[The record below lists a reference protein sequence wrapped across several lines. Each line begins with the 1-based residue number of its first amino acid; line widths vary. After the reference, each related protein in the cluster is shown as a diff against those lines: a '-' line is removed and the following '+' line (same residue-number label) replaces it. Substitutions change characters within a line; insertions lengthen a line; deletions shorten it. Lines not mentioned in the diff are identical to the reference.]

1 MKLCMTDDLFFFEE
15 QVKEWRR
22 DYPGGITITDT
33 CTEESLS
40 GAEPANLLGPCLT
53 VIRLEKFPTA
63 KKAEEMMRLIS
74 AFLDVEHVVIFF
86 VKATKADLRS
96 ALVKLFP
103 DESVKKMFAFNTEQ
117 RETYLAKHLPNIP
130 LMKRVDIAERAE
142 GMDMRSFRSR
152 VMRLKELRATDDAS
166 IEREFPPLIRG
177 ESFNLVPLVE
187 KGNEEALAKALLCAN
202 SVVSGGDEPMM
213 VLGTLHWT
221 YRIAYKMAIAPNR
234 EKSATE
240 IGVSGGQ
247 ASRIPRLTPERA
259 LKRHEAVAE
268 ASEQIRSG
276 RDGFETLSALLC
288 RLSEMAKAERSG
300 A

>member
-40 GAEPANLLGPCLT
+40 DAEPANLLGPCLT

-63 KKAEEMMRLIS
+63 KKAEEMIRLFSDHLEDEI
-74 AFLDVEHVVIFF
+74 VIFF
-86 VKATKADLRS
+86 TKATKADLKS
-96 ALVKLFP
+96 PLVKLFP
-103 DESVKKMFAFNTEQ
+103 DGTVIKMFAFSRDQ
-117 RETYLAKHLPNIP
+117 REAYLSKHLPDIP
-130 LMKRVDIAERAE
+130 LMKRVDMAERAE

-166 IEREFPPLIRG
+166 IDREFPPLIRG

-187 KGNEEALAKALLCAN
+187 KGNDEALAKALLSAN
-202 SVVSGGDEPMM
+202 RVVSGGDEPMM

-240 IGVSGGQ
+240 IGVSAGQ
-247 ASRIPRLTPERA
+247 ANRIPRLTPEQA

-288 RLSEMAKAERSG
+288 RLSSMASAERSRT
-300 A
+300 

>member
-1 MKLCMTDDLFFFEE
+1 MRLCMTDDLFFYEE
-15 QVKEWRR
+15 QIKEWRR

-33 CTEESLS
+33 CTEESLGS
-40 GAEPANLLGPCLT
+40 AEPANLLGPCLT

-63 KKAEEMMRLIS
+63 KKSEEMIRLVS
-74 AFLDVEHVVIFF
+74 DHLDEEHVVIFF
-86 VKATKADLRS
+86 TKATRADLKS
-96 ALVKLFP
+96 ALAKVFP
-103 DESVKKMFAFNTEQ
+103 ADSVVKMFAFGLDQ
-117 RETYLAKHLPNIP
+117 RESYLSKHLPDIP
-130 LMKRVDIAERAE
+130 LMKRVEMARRAE
-142 GMDMRSFRSR
+142 EMDMRSFRSR

-166 IEREFPPLIRG
+166 IDREFPPLIRG

-187 KGNEEALAKALLCAN
+187 KGNDEALAKALLSAN
-202 SVVSGGDEPMM
+202 RVVSGGDEPMM
-213 VLGTLHWT
+213 VLGTLHWA

-259 LKRHEAVAE
+259 LKRHEAVAD